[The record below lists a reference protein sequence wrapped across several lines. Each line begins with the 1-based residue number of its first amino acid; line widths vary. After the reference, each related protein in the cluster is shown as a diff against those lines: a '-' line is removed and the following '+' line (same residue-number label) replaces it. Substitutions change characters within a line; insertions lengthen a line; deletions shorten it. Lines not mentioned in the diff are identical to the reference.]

1 MSSTLNDL
9 SPVLKEI
16 SIEVSGEEVARAV
29 EKAYAQ
35 LGREARVRG
44 FRRGK
49 APRGVL
55 RRMYGKALLSEVR
68 SELVSAA
75 FLEAL
80 KEHDIDPVSEPQVDA
95 GELVEGQSYSFS
107 VKIET
112 TPRLDQVNLEGIDVE
127 RYRVVVA
134 PELVDAELKR
144 LQAGMA
150 TAEDLAEPRPVR
162 AGDLVKISG
171 KRWEEGEWTTS
182 RMPPDQELV
191 VEKGSIPDELLAALE
206 GAALGDEKVV
216 ELEHAGPEG
225 ERNRL
230 LFEILEIKQ
239 RHLPELDDELAKD
252 LGDFETLDD
261 LKQDLE
267 QRLREALEHNEN
279 DRIKHSLFT
288 AIRENNPLQ
297 LPESLVARQTEAMK
311 AQFEGALA
319 SAEKSEDA
327 DEDGMRQRLEEGAA
341 SAASNVLHHHLL
353 LKELARLWEVQVADD
368 EIDEELQS
376 MAQRSGLPLPMIRAE
391 YAKGGRL
398 DELKGNILE
407 RKVFDLALTKV
418 KIVEVDPPT
427 REDQAAENDRP
438 GE

>member
-1 MSSTLNDL
+1 VPSTINDL

-68 SELVSAA
+68 GELVSAA

-80 KEHDIDPVSEPQVDA
+80 KEHDIDPVSEPEIDA
-95 GELVEGQSYSFS
+95 GELVEGQSYAFS

-112 TPRLDQVNLEGIDVE
+112 TPRLEQVNLEGIEVE
-127 RYRVVVA
+127 RYRVEVA
-134 PELVDAELKR
+134 PALVDAELKR
-144 LQAGMA
+144 LQASMA
-150 TAEDLAEPRPVR
+150 TAEELAEPRPVR
-162 AGDLVKISG
+162 AGDLVKVGG

-182 RMPPDQELV
+182 RMPPEQELV
-191 VEKGSIPDELLAALE
+191 VEQGSIPDELVAALE
-206 GAALGDEKVV
+206 GASLGDEKVV
-216 ELEHAGPEG
+216 ELERAGPEG
-225 ERNRL
+225 ERTRM
-230 LFEILEIKQ
+230 LFEVLEIKQ
-239 RHLPELDDELAKD
+239 RQLPELDDELAKD

-261 LKQDLE
+261 LRRDLE
-267 QRLREALEHNEN
+267 QRLWKMLEENEN

-288 AIRENNPLQ
+288 KLRESNPLP

-311 AQFEGALA
+311 AQFEGVLA
-319 SAEKSEDA
+319 SAERAVGA
-327 DEDGMRQRLEEGAA
+327 DEDGMRRRLEEGAS
-341 SAASNVLHHHLL
+341 SAARNVLHHHLL
-353 LKELARLWEVQVADD
+353 MKELARLWEVRVADD
-368 EIDEELQS
+368 EVDEELGS
-376 MAQRSGLPLPMIRAE
+376 LAQRSGLPLPMIRAE

-398 DELKGNILE
+398 DELKSNILE

-418 KIVEVDPPT
+418 KIREVDPPT
-427 REDQAAENDRP
+427 REEQAAENESP